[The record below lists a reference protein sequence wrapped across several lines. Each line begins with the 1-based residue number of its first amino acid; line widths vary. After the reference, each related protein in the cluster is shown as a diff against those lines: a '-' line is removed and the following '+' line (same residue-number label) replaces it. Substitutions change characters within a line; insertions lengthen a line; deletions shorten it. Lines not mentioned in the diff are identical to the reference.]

1 MLVDRV
7 AKWSTEQTL
16 LPTPKFKSL
25 CLVESAFIQSW
36 PEVYVE
42 PMVRKQP
49 EKNLLEADA
58 SRVQFTDN
66 TYG

>member
-49 EKNLLEADA
+49 EKNLKADA
-58 SRVQFTDN
+58 SCVQFTDT
-66 TYG
+66 TYV